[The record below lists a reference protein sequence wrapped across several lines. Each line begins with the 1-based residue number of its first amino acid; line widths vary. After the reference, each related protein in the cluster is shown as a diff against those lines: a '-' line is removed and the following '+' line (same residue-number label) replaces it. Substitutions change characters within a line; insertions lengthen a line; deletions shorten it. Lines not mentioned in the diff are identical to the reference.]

1 MATYLVIDSGVV
13 VNAVVAESLE
23 DAETATGKTCIEHTD
38 ANPAGIGW
46 AYDGSKFTAP
56 VSPAAEPTN

>member
-1 MATYLVIDSGVV
+1 MAEFAVIENGVV
-13 VNAVVAESLE
+13 TNTIIAVTLE
-23 DAETATGKTCIEHTD
+23 IAQEVTGKICVEYTD